1 LIKLKFRF
9 VADYKWINIY
19 AEKQNKKLAVVGKKA
34 AGLIK
39 EKIQRNILEGRR
51 YDGRKVAKL
60 LPSTIKRKQQNKN
73 QPLVHSL
80 ALYNSIAVK
89 ELAASYKIY
98 VKPLKGL
105 FGSKTPRDVVA
116 RILQDGSANMRARPF
131 FGTTQKFRQEVDRE
145 MKRVFG

>member
-1 LIKLKFRF
+1 MIKLKFRF

-19 AEKQNKKLAVVGKKA
+19 AEKQNKKLAIVGKKA

-60 LPSTIKRKQQNKN
+60 LPSTIKRKKSSR
-73 QPLVHSL
+73 PLVHSL

-116 RILQDGSANMRARPF
+116 RILQNGSANMQARPF
-131 FGTTQKFRQEVDRE
+131 FGTTNKFRQEVDRE

>member
-9 VADYKWINIY
+9 VADYKRINIY
-19 AEKQNKKLAVVGKKA
+19 AEKQNKKLAIVGKKA

-60 LPSTIKRKQQNKN
+60 LPSTIKRKKSSR
-73 QPLVHSL
+73 PLVHSL
-80 ALYNSIAVK
+80 ALYKSIAVK

-116 RILQDGSANMRARPF
+116 RILQNGSANMRARPF